1 MAIHGSVSRPLI
13 SGRLTLSAKRSHG
26 NDQTPISGKSE
37 GTWTKKKKWVF
48 LKMGAKLLPNT
59 SLGTKSWPPLGS

>member
-1 MAIHGSVSRPLI
+1 MAIRGSVSRPLI

-37 GTWTKKKKWVF
+37 GTWTKKKWVF
-48 LKMGAKLLPNT
+48 LKMGAKLLPNM